1 MQTEATPS
9 RPLDDVMIAMDV
21 VDTLRH
27 DKRILE
33 RELNDESRR
42 ADLIERLRAIYKSQ
56 GIEVPDRILEEGV
69 KALEEKRFAYTPPPP
84 SAQVSLAKLYVS
96 REAWGRKAAGIWI
109 AALLAGGGWYLA
121 VERPRALEQASLQQE
136 LGTALPARITN
147 LLGQIE
153 RESKVAAT
161 LAEAQQFAAAARSAS
176 SGGDVVAARTA
187 EARLKGILDELR
199 LAFDVRIVNRRGEVS
214 GLWRVPRVNPGSRNY
229 YLVVEAIEPGGK
241 TIARDILNEE
251 TGERERVTKWAIRV
265 PKSVFDDIQADKLD
279 DGIIQ
284 KAVLGSK
291 PLGYTEPQWRR
302 EVSGG
307 ALTRW

>member
-1 MQTEATPS
+1 MQTEAKPS

-56 GIEVPDRILEEGV
+56 GIEVPDRILEGGV
-69 KALEEKRFAYTPPPP
+69 KALEEKRFAYTPPAP
-84 SAQVSLAKLYVS
+84 SPEVSLARLYVS
-96 REAWGRKAAGIWI
+96 RGVWGRKAAGIGLV
-109 AALLAGGGWYLA
+109 ALLAVGGWYLA
-121 VERPRALEQASLQQE
+121 VERPRALQQASLQQE
-136 LGTALPARITN
+136 LGTELPARITN

-153 RESKVAAT
+153 REAKVDAT
-161 LAEAQQFAAAARSAS
+161 RAEAQQLAAAARSAA
-176 SGGDVVAARTA
+176 SGGDAGAARIA
-187 EARLKGILDELR
+187 EAKLKGILDELR
-199 LAFDVRIVNRRGEVS
+199 LAFDIRILNRQGEVS

-229 YLVVEAIEPGGK
+229 YLVVEAVDPGGK
-241 TIARDILNEE
+241 TIVRDILNEE
-251 TGERERVTKWAIRV
+251 TGERERVAKWAIRV
-265 PKSVFDDIQADKLD
+265 PKSVFDEIQADKLD

-291 PLGYTEPQWRR
+291 PRGYTEPQWRR

>member
-1 MQTEATPS
+1 
-9 RPLDDVMIAMDV
+9 MIAMDV

-33 RELNDESRR
+33 RELNDDSRR
-42 ADLIERLRAIYKSQ
+42 ADLIERLRAIYKGQ

-96 REAWGRKAAGIWI
+96 RGTWGRKAAGIGI

-121 VERPRALEQASLQQE
+121 VERPRSLEQASLQQE

-153 RESKVAAT
+153 REARVESIR
-161 LAEAQQFAAAARSAS
+161 AEAQQLGAAARSAA
-176 SGGDVVAARTA
+176 SGGDVGAARTA
-187 EARLKGILDELR
+187 EAKLKGILDELR
-199 LAFDVRIVNRRGEVS
+199 LAFDVRILNRQGEVS
-214 GLWRVPRVNPGSRNY
+214 GLWRVPRINPGSRNY
-229 YLVVEAIEPGGK
+229 YLVVEAVEPGGK
-241 TIARDILNEE
+241 TIVRDILNEE

-265 PKSVFDDIQADKLD
+265 PKSVFDEIQADKLD

-291 PLGYTEPQWRR
+291 PQGYTEPQWRR